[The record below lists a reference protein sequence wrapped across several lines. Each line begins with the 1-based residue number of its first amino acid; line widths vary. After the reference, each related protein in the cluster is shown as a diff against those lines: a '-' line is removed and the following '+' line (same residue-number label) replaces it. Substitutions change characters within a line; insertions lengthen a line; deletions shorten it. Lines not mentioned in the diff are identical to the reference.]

1 MFNFIKKFYKREIPI
16 LMYHRL
22 VNDESN
28 KGVHTIYYD
37 VNKFEE
43 QLKYLKK
50 NNYKTITFKDLYHLN
65 KEERNEKI

>member
-1 MFNFIKKFYKREIPI
+1 MFNLIKKFYKKKTVLLHYRVI
-16 LMYHRL
+16 
-22 VNDESN
+22 NDERN
-28 KGVHTIYYD
+28 KEVHIIYYD
-37 VNKFEE
+37 ENKFEE